1 MAILSQTEKTKQLS
15 LTSSLTRDTSSIL
28 LGESLMC
35 GPHIHHDPVFFSSYF
50 YLGTSH
56 VIVFVHTVTRLQY
69 HRYMTGQLQQERW
82 GDTTLLVLPCK
93 TMKAQC
99 VTAA

>member
-35 GPHIHHDPVFFSSYF
+35 GPHIHHDPVFFFILLLLRDKPCYCICPHSYKATISQI
-50 YLGTSH
+50 YDWS
-56 VIVFVHTVTRLQY
+56 VATR
-69 HRYMTGQLQQERW
+69 RVG
-82 GDTTLLVLPCK
+82 
-93 TMKAQC
+93 
-99 VTAA
+99 